1 MDSVIQFEGTIYENG
16 YGLLARNVMRDYT
29 LPKQSRLIY
38 AYMCSFASVG
48 QNGERVAF
56 PSISLQCYE
65 LEMNEDTY
73 YKWRKPLI
81 ERGLIKITKQRQEGS
96 KFDRNLYSIVAV
108 PVPVEKAENPESGD
122 KEPYPKKSGTDKKPY
137 PKFSGTEKPSTEKSG
152 TKISSSKISS
162 FNILEEEEEKLVVTI
177 ENVISFANEQ
187 IQKREITN
195 KKTLFAIYEQLPKCK
210 VIGTSNFES
219 MQNYVVKVI
228 EEKMSKLGQKQKE
241 YKKSSKKPIRTEVIP
256 EWMNKD
262 ESKEE
267 VVITEEAT
275 KKKTELEE
283 KLKKYKK

>member
-1 MDSVIQFEGTIYENG
+1 MDAVIQFEGTIYENG
-16 YGLLARNVMRDYT
+16 YGLLARNVMRDHT

-56 PSISLQCYE
+56 PSISLQCHE

-81 ERGLIKITKQRQEGS
+81 DRGLIKITKQRQEGS

-108 PVPVEKAENPESGD
+108 PVPVEKVENAEPED
-122 KEPYPKKSGTDKKPY
+122 EEPYPKKSGTDKKPY
-137 PKFSGTEKPSTEKSG
+137 PKSSGTEKPSTEKSG
-152 TKISSSKISS
+152 TKSSSLKSSS
-162 FNILEEEEEKLVVTI
+162 FNNLEEEEKVTI
-177 ENVISFANEQ
+177 ENVTSFANEQ

-210 VIGTSNFES
+210 SIGTSNFES
-219 MQNYVVKVI
+219 MQNYVIKVL

-241 YKKSSKKPIRTEVIP
+241 YKNSSKKPVRTEIIP

-267 VVITEEAT
+267 VVITEESIN
-275 KKKTELEE
+275 KKIALEDR
-283 KLKKYKK
+283 LRKYKK